1 VPGRQRE
8 REQRQQQRAPDHDGP
23 EQVAGGGRC
32 AMAERDTLDDGAEAR
47 QQRRLD
53 RERQQ
58 QRGEGGG
65 AHGASPGSRA

>member
-47 QQRRLD
+47 QQR
-53 RERQQ
+53 
-58 QRGEGGG
+58 
-65 AHGASPGSRA
+65 PP